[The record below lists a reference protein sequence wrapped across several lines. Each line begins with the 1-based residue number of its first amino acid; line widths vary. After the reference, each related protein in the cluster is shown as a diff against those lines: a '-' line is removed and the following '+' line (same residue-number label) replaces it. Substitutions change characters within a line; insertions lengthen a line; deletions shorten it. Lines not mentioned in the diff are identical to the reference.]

1 MLQLSGFRPLHVR
14 WFPVRDGLLGIP
26 EDFLQQRDLSCPQ
39 WLWSFFGKM
48 RTLSAEERGQHM
60 CIEKNLQFP
69 FLCRRTFYFFVSVR
83 RETCRRNNTE
93 LSCYCSVL
101 NCTGF
106 VCLLSAPS
114 LLSWA
119 YPITVQCSSVNSCL
133 GRYCELWRGM
143 LGYISIKMF
152 KIKAYSVILLW
163 RWKTIQQKITF

>member
-1 MLQLSGFRPLHVR
+1 
-14 WFPVRDGLLGIP
+14 
-26 EDFLQQRDLSCPQ
+26 
-39 WLWSFFGKM
+39 
-48 RTLSAEERGQHM
+48 M
-60 CIEKNLQFP
+60 CIEKTLQFP
-69 FLCRRTFYFFVSVR
+69 FSVEGFFFFSSCVR

-114 LLSWA
+114 PPSWA
-119 YPITVQCSSVNSCL
+119 YPITPQCSSANSCL

-152 KIKAYSVILLW
+152 RIKAYSVILLW
-163 RWKTIQQKITF
+163 RWKTIQQKITFEWGKFTAFLSFQASKERCFTKLSEWNSMRFCCFEQDFALDDFPRPLPPWIIPWSWF